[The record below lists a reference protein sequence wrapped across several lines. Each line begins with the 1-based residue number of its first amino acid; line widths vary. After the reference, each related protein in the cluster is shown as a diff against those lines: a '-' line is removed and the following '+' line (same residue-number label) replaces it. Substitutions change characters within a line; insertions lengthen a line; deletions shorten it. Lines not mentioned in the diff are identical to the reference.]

1 MIFAGAPARTK
12 RARIRCLDS
21 DSESSSSESSNSDS
35 SEEDD
40 GNAAADTGKDHGKY
54 KIPKMPKV
62 GPWSKKQ
69 IDGFK
74 QTWPHLA
81 YMDEALLAT
90 ATLKE
95 LASLGR
101 SRVSQSK
108 MVTARLSQNYDAV
121 SSSPVSVEA
130 GTDDCTGQ
138 VHSSRFLR
146 GFVGDPQE
154 LWIQARAVI
163 GSGGLVPIT
172 NYELVSSGIG
182 DLLTPKVWEEA
193 HQPGSRLLTIQML
206 STKSVE
212 AALRFPDRAEAPK
225 SFETLQDL
233 KMAVATLETA
243 IQRIMPWNLS
253 FRTLSL
259 FLITNDFGYS
269 DLGGKSS
276 KLDLLSN
283 FVNEVILANARAWEE
298 RKKFLS
304 HQDLCG
310 KWSAFLNRNQGSLR
324 GEQNSRKQNKNSR
337 PSQGNGDGKPRLPK
351 WVCKKFNLGDCPEKG
366 DRHESYWD
374 PTFFLKHVCSK
385 VGTDGRFCYQSHSEK
400 DHK

>member
-1 MIFAGAPARTK
+1 MKKK
-12 RARIRCLDS
+12 RARIQVLDS
-21 DSESSSSESSNSDS
+21 DSESSSSESSHGAS

-40 GNAAADTGKDHGKY
+40 ESVAADSGKDHGKY
-54 KIPKMPKV
+54 KIPKMAKA
-62 GPWSKKQ
+62 GPWSKTQ
-69 IDGFK
+69 IEGFK
-74 QTWPHLA
+74 QTWPHLV

-108 MVTARLSQNYDAV
+108 VVTARLSRNYDAI
-121 SSSPVSVEA
+121 SKRPVTVET

-154 LWIQARAVI
+154 LWIQARAVV
-163 GSGGLVPIT
+163 GSEGLVPIT

-212 AALRFPDRAEAPK
+212 AALRFPDKSEAPK
-225 SFETLQDL
+225 PFDTLQDFKL
-233 KMAVATLETA
+233 AVATLETA

-259 FLITNDFGYS
+259 FLVMNDFGAS
-269 DLGGKSS
+269 DLGGKNS
-276 KLDLLSN
+276 KLDLLSS
-283 FVNEVILANARAWEE
+283 FVNEILLANARAWEE
-298 RKKFLS
+298 RRKFLS
-304 HQDLCG
+304 HQSLCG

-324 GEQNSRKQNKNSR
+324 GEQNPRKQTKNSR

-374 PTFFLKHVCSK
+374 STFILKHLCSK
-385 VGTDGRFCYQSHSEK
+385 LGADGRFCFQAHSEK